1 MNSGTKITNNNIYK
15 GRYSAFTVNSCSK
28 LVIKVL
34 VKKYNICSK
43 STLMTPKRYI
53 SYEENYLQCYFI
65 VNYSYVILAFL
76 MVILVLWSFEWGKKF
91 KGIAIDDQM
100 TTWIYYYVLDTFKC
114 ISPLELHLNSWKGT
128 KCSFSFLAFPNILA
142 SENQFFIDGF
152 KNMVPSKFLPAP
164 SIYARPPTL

>member
-1 MNSGTKITNNNIYK
+1 M
-15 GRYSAFTVNSCSK
+15 
-28 LVIKVL
+28 
-34 VKKYNICSK
+34 
-43 STLMTPKRYI
+43 
-53 SYEENYLQCYFI
+53 
-65 VNYSYVILAFL
+65 NYSYVILAFL

-164 SIYARPPTL
+164 SIYARPPTLKAFPLCIGNIKNQFGCFKQLMLVKKLIQMHFQEFLPEI